1 MWSVEIL
8 EKLLTEPSEALICD
22 IKAIEGDIMILGA
35 GGKMGPSL
43 AMLARNAVKATNIN
57 KKIIAV
63 SRFSD
68 KEVESELVAAGIE
81 TISCDL
87 QDVEALYA
95 LPDCK
100 NIIYMAG
107 RKFGTDGNEWATW
120 GMNATLPAF
129 VAHKFR
135 NSNIVVFSSGNI
147 YSITKTEN
155 GGSLESD
162 KVGPIG
168 DYTQSCLARERA
180 FEFASHKYGT
190 KVLIF
195 RLNYAIDLRY
205 GVLCDIAESI
215 IAHRP
220 LKIET
225 SSVTFIWQGSANEFA
240 IRSLLHCE
248 APSAVLNV
256 SGEIVS
262 VRDCAVKMA
271 KMLGIEPLFE
281 GEEQGDGYILNTDKM
296 RAKLGKPSV
305 DTDTL
310 MKWQTEWLLE
320 GLPTLG
326 KPTHFE
332 ERHGSY

>member
-1 MWSVEIL
+1 MWSVDIL
-8 EKLLTEPSEALICD
+8 EKMLTEPSDALVRD
-22 IKAIEGDIMILGA
+22 IKAIDGDIMILGA

-43 AMLARNAVKATNIN
+43 AILAARAINAANIS
-57 KKIIAV
+57 KKVIAV

-68 KEVESELVAAGIE
+68 KAVERELNEAGVE
-81 TISCDL
+81 TVSCDL

-107 RKFGTDGNEWATW
+107 KKFGTDGNEWATW

-147 YSITKTEN
+147 YSITKTED

-205 GVLCDIAESI
+205 GVLCDIATALLER
-215 IAHRP
+215 RP

-240 IRSLLHCE
+240 IRSLLHCS
-248 APSAVLNV
+248 APASVMNI
-256 SGEIVS
+256 SGDIVS

-271 KMLGIEPLFE
+271 KMLGVEPIFE

-296 RAKLGKPSV
+296 KAMLGAPAY
-305 DTDTL
+305 DPDTL
-310 MKWQTEWLLE
+310 MRWQTEWLSE
-320 GLPTLG
+320 GLPVLN